1 MSYDLRIEV
10 ADDFSA
16 IGTYGPVIMNVAAR
30 PLPVA
35 RIRESLRLT
44 RQLEKLRGKIG
55 SFSVV
60 EPAAVQPQPDA
71 ERAETNQM
79 MLNSPLTAA
88 ALVVEGSGFR
98 AATARTVIAGWF
110 FLKKPYAVKV
120 LSEADAGASWLAAEL
135 TRHGVKDIDP
145 HALVDALARVRAAVK
160 RS

>member
-1 MSYDLRIEV
+1 MPGYDLRIEV
-10 ADDFSA
+10 SDDVGA
-16 IGTYGPVIMNVAAR
+16 IGTYGPIILNVAAK
-30 PLPVA
+30 PQPVA

-44 RQLEKLRGKIG
+44 RVLEKSRGKIG
-55 SFSVV
+55 SYSVV

-110 FLKKPYAVKV
+110 YLKKPYKVKV
-120 LSEADAGASWLAAEL
+120 LSDADEGALWLAAEL
-135 TRHGVKDIDP
+135 EKHGVKDLEPRWLIN
-145 HALVDALARVRAAVK
+145 ALAQVRAAVK
-160 RS
+160 R